1 MYTFEFL
8 LANRFPGVGM
18 LSLWFLRIPK
28 CKRAS
33 LFTNEILMELG
44 RYHRLTI
51 RRVDGM
57 IGTVDRRKAFETLSG
72 LVAICRTIS
81 TNMHGLRKDSTRA
94 TVNFDIYNEM
104 VTGCGHLHLCSTSTP
119 TLTLSTPASDWS
131 LQIKIQTNR
140 PLGTQR
146 EVPKLPGH
154 EALILCVSNVEHVI
168 THSFA

>member
-72 LVAICRTIS
+72 LVAIRRTIS
-81 TNMHGLRKDSTRA
+81 TNVHGLRKDSTRA

-104 VTGCGHLHLCSTSTP
+104 VTGCGHLFSTKSKNHLQQQSTFMFYDINP
-119 TLTLSTPASDWS
+119 N
-131 LQIKIQTNR
+131 TNPFDAR
-140 PLGTQR
+140 
-146 EVPKLPGH
+146 
-154 EALILCVSNVEHVI
+154 
-168 THSFA
+168 